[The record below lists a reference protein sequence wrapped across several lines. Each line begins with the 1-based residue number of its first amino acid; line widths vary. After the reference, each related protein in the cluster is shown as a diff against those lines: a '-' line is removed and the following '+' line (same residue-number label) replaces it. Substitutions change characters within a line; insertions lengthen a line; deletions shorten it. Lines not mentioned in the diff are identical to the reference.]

1 MKYTME
7 ATRFKTELKKIKEN
21 LRGITLSVQSKY
33 STLAFYKLADFG
45 QEILKHEAYGKSFSI
60 QQVWT
65 NDGIKSAKT
74 FNELKKIFKKLDGL
88 LGKTVLKS
96 YCVFAFDLFAE
107 SHSRTKPSIIVV

>member
-1 MKYTME
+1 ME

-74 FNELKKIFKKLDGL
+74 FNELKKIFKKYDVTGIRFNAFIEEVYDECAFMRSFGSLD
-88 LGKTVLKS
+88 
-96 YCVFAFDLFAE
+96 
-107 SHSRTKPSIIVV
+107 

>member
-1 MKYTME
+1 ME

-65 NDGIKSAKT
+65 NDGIKSAKS
-74 FNELKKIFKKLDGL
+74 FNELKKIFNKYDVTGVRFNAFIEEVYDECSFVRSFGSLD
-88 LGKTVLKS
+88 
-96 YCVFAFDLFAE
+96 
-107 SHSRTKPSIIVV
+107 